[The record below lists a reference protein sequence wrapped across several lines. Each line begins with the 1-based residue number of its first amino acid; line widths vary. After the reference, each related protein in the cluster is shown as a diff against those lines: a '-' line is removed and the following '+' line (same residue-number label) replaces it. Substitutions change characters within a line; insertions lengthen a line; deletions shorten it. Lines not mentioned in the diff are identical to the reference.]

1 MPNYTISTT
10 TTQEET
16 GDSVNNST
24 IPANTT
30 LVITPDTGFVLDA
43 AGFSAST
50 PLATG
55 IASVA
60 FANSTTAFTLGNVV
74 NVVATYSSSLTMA
87 SADIILNVGI
97 CESNGVIPYISVPVS
112 FAWGL
117 IRRNQDFTGGTSTV
131 VLNNDTLVTNVHVSG
146 SPTSTSSSTSSPFT
160 LAGSYPQT
168 TSFYYDTIST
178 TYDPAVPGTK
188 LLASGTYTAC
198 HASENPIVC
207 VTHLAS
213 GMPQGAQAC
222 VGGFDSTGY
231 LCNIDPQDFNTTSFL
246 QNLPSVLTGYIETL
260 YYNSL
265 GFVNAFDWKI
275 EMNGGFTQAELD
287 AQSYTPATTHSNGF
301 ASVAGLLGNT
311 IVQPFLNDNGTI
323 STSYTIHKFEDS
335 YTNLTTDGWDVPVD
349 PSGESRDLQITG
361 DPGATFSVTFVNA
374 SGASILASP
383 ISNQVMPTSG
393 AYTWVQS
400 FPASG
405 STTTYTMVVSAGTNT
420 TLSTLFTSRSPANTF
435 VYTQSGN
442 PIVLI
447 NTNSSSNFST
457 SSSTVSLT
465 GYPPFYRFNSTNN
478 TFAYSMTIT
487 KVGGGNISITRQ
499 PNWPA
504 DWTNSDPATN
514 GGTQIS
520 LSPAV
525 ITGSGTNTLTL
536 AGACVRNV
544 VGTSNVTMTLAL
556 DNFINMTGST
566 VAMTGIALNTTPI
579 ASSSFNA
586 GSSITVNAVVTPSNP
601 SNPSLT
607 WAISGTGFT
616 ITPSTDTQSA
626 VVTSS
631 TAGTRTVTCTSV
643 SNSGVS
649 DTIDVI
655 CEAVLLS
662 TVEDEVS
669 VYKSTSTQLNLTRND
684 NTQGGS
690 CTVVPVTQ
698 PSTGTLSVNGQTVTY
713 AVDAPNLNSTSFTY
727 KLTKSGFP
735 DSNVSTVF
743 ITLLQN

>member
-10 TTQEET
+10 TTQEAT
-16 GDSVNNST
+16 GDSVNAST

-55 IASVA
+55 VTSVA

-74 NVVATYSSSLTMA
+74 NVVVTYSSNLTMG
-87 SADIILNVGI
+87 SADIILNIGV
-97 CESNGVIPYISVPVS
+97 CESNGVIPYVSVPVS

-117 IRRNQDFTGGTSTV
+117 IRRNHNNTGGTSTV
-131 VLNNDTLVTNVHVSG
+131 VLNNDSLVTNVHVSG
-146 SPTSTSSSTSSPFT
+146 SPTSVSASASSPFT

-168 TSFYYDTIST
+168 ITFHYDTIST

-198 HASENPIVC
+198 HSSEDPIVC
-207 VTHLAS
+207 VHHLAS
-213 GMPQGAQAC
+213 GMPQGSVAC
-222 VGGFDSTGY
+222 LGGLDPTGY
-231 LCNIDPQDFNTTSFL
+231 HCNLDPQDFYTTSFL

-265 GFVNAFDWKI
+265 GFVNGFDWKI

-301 ASVAGLLGNT
+301 ASIAGVLGAT
-311 IVQPFLNDNGTI
+311 LVQPYLNDNGTI

-335 YTNLTTDGWDVPVD
+335 YTNQTTDGWDIPVS
-349 PSGESRDLQITG
+349 PVGESRDLQITG

-383 ISNQVMPTSG
+383 ISNQVMPTNG
-393 AYTWVQS
+393 AYTWTQS

-405 STTTYTMVVSAGTNT
+405 ATTTYTMVVSAGTNT

-465 GYPPFYRFNSTNN
+465 GYRPLYRFNSTNN

-487 KVGGGNISITRQ
+487 RVGGGNISITRQ
-499 PNWPA
+499 PQWGA

-514 GGTQIS
+514 GGTDIN
-520 LSPAV
+520 LSAAL

-536 AGACVRNV
+536 AGTCTRTL
-544 VGTSNVTMTLAL
+544 VGTINTTMTLAL
-556 DNFINMTGST
+556 DNFINMSGST
-566 VAMTGIALNTTPI
+566 VAMTGIALNTNPV
-579 ASSSFNA
+579 ASSTFNA
-586 GSSITVNAVVTPSNP
+586 GSSITVNAVVAPENP

-607 WAISGTGFT
+607 WAVSGSGFT

-631 TAGTRTVTCTSV
+631 TTGTRTVTCTSV
-643 SNSGVS
+643 SDSGVS

-655 CEAVLLS
+655 CQAVLLS

-690 CTVVPVTQ
+690 CTVVIMSQ

-727 KLTKSGFP
+727 KLTKSGFA
-735 DSNVSTVF
+735 DSNTSTVF